1 MLYVSTRN
9 NTDVYTAYR
18 ALHESNA
25 PDGGYYFPFRL
36 PHLSP
41 DELYAIRNQSPG
53 ETIAYILNLFF
64 GLRLTGW
71 DVECVIGRFPFQ
83 IISMNYRLL
92 MAEVW
97 RNPEGSW
104 DYLLRS
110 LYGLLLGKKG
120 NSTMPAGWVLIAIEI
135 ALFFGVYSADDI
147 FPKGGLDVAVT
158 AGDFSDV
165 ISVLFAKDMGFPAN
179 VTICVFNENGAVWD
193 FINKGELSTG
203 VTAVRTSM
211 PELDHAVPNYL
222 EYLLFRCFGSSE
234 VIRYTDACERKANYY
249 IDDEYQR
256 QLNHD
261 LFAAVVSTNRVELIK
276 SGMYRT
282 NQYNVDPYTA
292 LVYGGLQD
300 YRAHTGISKDTL
312 ILAKKR
318 IVLTKE

>member
-9 NTDVYTAYR
+9 NSDAYTAHR
-18 ALHESNA
+18 ALHECNA

-36 PHLSP
+36 PYLSA
-41 DELYAIRNQSPG
+41 DELYAIKKQSPG
-53 ETIAYILNLFF
+53 ETVAYILNLFF

-83 IISMNYRLL
+83 IVPMNYRLL

-97 RNPEGSW
+97 RNPGESW
-104 DYLLRS
+104 DYLLRN

-120 NSTMPAGWVLIAIEI
+120 NSVMPAGWALIAIEI
-135 ALFFGVYSADDI
+135 ALLFGVYSAADSL
-147 FPKGGLDVAVT
+147 PENGLDIAVT

-165 ISVLFAKDMGFPAN
+165 ISVLFAKDMGFPVN

-193 FINKGELSTG
+193 LINKGELSTG
-203 VTAVRTSM
+203 VTAVKTSI
-211 PELDHAVPNYL
+211 PELDHAVPDYL
-222 EYLLFRCFGSSE
+222 EYLPFRCFGSSE

-249 IDDEYQR
+249 IDDEYLH

-261 LFAAVVSTNRVELIK
+261 LFAAVVSTSRVELIK
-276 SGMYRT
+276 SSMYRT
-282 NQYNVDPYTA
+282 NQYNIDPYTA
-292 LVYGGLQD
+292 LAYGGLQD
-300 YRAHTGISKDTL
+300 YRAYTGISKDTL
-312 ILAKKR
+312 ILSKNR